1 MKCVVKPAGSGLFFG
16 PWLVDTTCQLWARP
30 NTNSRIDVLANESVL
45 DQIGRIKAPD
55 PWTDL
60 TSRCHLGYTHTYPQ
74 MTVKA
79 YPHT

>member
-1 MKCVVKPAGSGLFFG
+1 MSYLYLPSSFTLFLSLFLRG
-16 PWLVDTTCQLWARP
+16 IQ
-30 NTNSRIDVLANESVL
+30 LANESSVL

-60 TSRCHLGYTHTYPQ
+60 TSICHLGYIHTYPQ

-79 YPHT
+79 YPHTSV